1 MGEGEGEG
9 EFSKRIK
16 RRTEEQREGAAIFF
30 FTKGATTTMAME
42 LQCLRKKR
50 TIFLFFILKGKR

>member
-1 MGEGEGEG
+1 VGDGEGEG

-30 FTKGATTTMAME
+30 YKRCDNDHGCGTAVFK
-42 LQCLRKKR
+42 KKR
-50 TIFLFFILKGKR
+50 TIFFYFFLKGKR